1 MEELQ
6 KVLPLLGDSVGRPNL
21 LLSFP
26 VSSRGPFVPLKIKKA
41 DRENAGKLRMRW
53 RFTVVLQANR

>member
-6 KVLPLLGDSVGRPNL
+6 RVLPLLGDSVGRPNL
-21 LLSFP
+21 PLSFP

-41 DRENAGKLRMRW
+41 DRENAEEIKDALEVYSRASG
-53 RFTVVLQANR
+53 Q